1 MKRFILAM
9 LILFSIGSLQKI
21 EAKGVIVYGLG
32 ETISKVQDL
41 PEECTMGDE
50 HVNLGVMYEQFS
62 LFWMPIWNYGDVQY
76 VLFND
81 KEDTYWDLDEEMI
94 EILKSDFG
102 AQMDEEA
109 SVPFWTKIGGKPI
122 IILLIL
128 FFFFRS
134 RFSKS

>member
-1 MKRFILAM
+1 MKRFILAI

-32 ETISKVQDL
+32 ETVSKTQDL
-41 PEECTMGDE
+41 PEECTLGDE

-76 VLFND
+76 VLLND

-94 EILKSDFG
+94 ETLKSDFG
-102 AQMDEEA
+102 AEMDETP
-109 SVPFWTKIGGKPI
+109 SIPFWTKVGGKPI

-128 FFFFRS
+128 FIFVRG